1 MRKEGKEKAFFGL
14 STFLSS
20 KEATFRKGLIIA
32 RREELKDKDKDSL
45 WYSVLS
51 CLAFVLSCLSN
62 KQDKKQDTVLPSA
75 SGIGFYLFYQLQ
87 SSGPKLGKT
96 TRQDTK
102 IR

>member
-32 RREELKDKDKDSL
+32 RREELKDKDSL

-51 CLAFVLSCLSN
+51 CLTFVLSFLSN